1 MYAVLMTGG
10 KQYKV
15 TEDSLLRVEKLENSV
30 GDQIE
35 FDSVKMVITDDDT
48 LVVTP
53 EALQSARVVAQVEG
67 HGREKKIRVYK
78 KKRRKGY
85 ERMNGHRQAY
95 TLIRVHEI
103 KM

>member
-15 TEDSLLRVEKLENSV
+15 TENTLLRVEKLDHPV

-35 FDSVKMVITDDDT
+35 FDSVKMVITDDDN
-48 LVVTP
+48 VVAAP
-53 EALQSARVVAQVEG
+53 EALQSARVVAQIEG

-95 TLIRVHEI
+95 TLIRVNEI

>member
-15 TEDSLLRVEKLENSV
+15 TEDSLLRVERLESSV
-30 GDQIE
+30 GDQVE

-48 LVVTP
+48 VVVTP

-85 ERMNGHRQAY
+85 ERMSGHRQAY

>member
-15 TEDSLLRVEKLENSV
+15 TENSLLRVEKLDQAV

-35 FDSVKMVITDDDT
+35 LDSIKMVITDDAN
-48 LVVTP
+48 VVAEP
-53 EALQSARVVAQVEG
+53 EALQSAGVVAQIEG
-67 HGREKKIRVYK
+67 HGRNKKIRVYK

-85 ERMNGHRQAY
+85 ERLNGHRQAY
-95 TLIRVHEI
+95 TLIRVNEI

>member
-15 TEDSLLRVEKLENSV
+15 TENTLLRVEKLDNPV
-30 GDQIE
+30 GDQVE
-35 FDSVKMVITDDDT
+35 FDSVKMVITDDEN
-48 LVVTP
+48 VVAAP
-53 EALQSARVVAQVEG
+53 DALKSARIVAQIEG

-95 TLIRVHEI
+95 TLIRVNEI

>member
-15 TEDSLLRVEKLENSV
+15 TENSLLRVEKLEHPV
-30 GDQIE
+30 GDHIE
-35 FDSVKMVITDDDT
+35 FDSVKMVIMDDDN
-48 LVVTP
+48 VVATP
-53 EALQSARVVAQVEG
+53 EALQSARVLAQVEG

-85 ERMNGHRQAY
+85 ERMNGHRQSY
-95 TLIRVHEI
+95 TLIRVNEI

>member
-15 TEDSLLRVEKLENSV
+15 TENSLLRVEKLDNPV

-35 FDSVKMVITDDDT
+35 FDSVKMVITDDAD
-48 LVVTP
+48 VVATP

-67 HGREKKIRVYK
+67 HGRNKKIRVYK

-85 ERMNGHRQAY
+85 ECMNGHRQAY
-95 TLIRVHEI
+95 TLIRVNEI

>member
-15 TEDSLLRVEKLENSV
+15 TENSLLRVEKLEQHV
-30 GDQIE
+30 GDRVE
-35 FDSVKMVITDDDT
+35 FDSVKMIVTDDAD
-48 LVVTP
+48 VVATP
-53 EALQSARVVAQVEG
+53 EALQSARIVAQVEG
-67 HGREKKIRVYK
+67 HGRDKKIRVYK

-85 ERMNGHRQAY
+85 ERMNGHRQGY

>member
-15 TEDSLLRVEKLENSV
+15 TENSLLRVEKLEHPV

-35 FDSVKMVITDDDT
+35 FDSVKMVIGDDDS
-48 LVVTP
+48 VVANP
-53 EALQSARVVAQVEG
+53 EALLSARVVAQVEG

-95 TLIRVHEI
+95 TLIRVQEI

>member
-15 TEDSLLRVEKLENSV
+15 TENSVLRVEKLEGPV

-35 FDSVKMVITDDDT
+35 FDTVKMVITDDAD
-48 LVVTP
+48 VVATP
-53 EALQSARVVAQVEG
+53 EALQSARVVAKIEG
-67 HGREKKIRVYK
+67 HGRNKKIRVYK

-85 ERMNGHRQAY
+85 ERLNGHRQAY
-95 TLIRVHEI
+95 TLIRVNEI

>member
-15 TEDSLLRVEKLENSV
+15 TENSLLRVEKLEHPV

-35 FDSVKMVITDDDT
+35 FDSVKMVIGNDDS
-48 LVVTP
+48 VVTTP

-95 TLIRVHEI
+95 TLIRVQEI